1 MTTKQAA
8 MATIAVRQQV
18 FLERV
23 KSHEATK
30 FDAFLREMDQ
40 VIRDALSGDELTDFQ
55 RTRLE
60 ALLADVDANIAA
72 IQNRYWDRLKTDVID
87 IAEYQAGFEAA
98 TLTKAVETVN
108 TAFESV
114 IPSPAQI
121 KTAVLTNPL
130 SVRGPDGGK
139 LLESFVTDWSAAQ
152 RKAFTGT
159 IRRGYFEG
167 QTNAQMVRAIRGTRA
182 LKYSDG
188 LLSITKRGA
197 DAMVR
202 TAVQHAASQA
212 RVETWKS
219 NADLATEY
227 SWVSTL
233 DNRTTAVCRSLDRKV
248 FKIGK
253 GPLPPI
259 HINCRST
266 TILQLAPEFDW
277 LNKGAQRA
285 SMNGPVPQDLTYY
298 AWLKEQTIGFQDEVL
313 GPMRGRLFRDG
324 GLTAE
329 RFAALQLDRNF
340 SPMTLAQMKAVEP
353 LAFFKSGL

>member
-1 MTTKQAA
+1 MTSKQVA

-23 KSHEATK
+23 KSHEVTK

-55 RTRLE
+55 RIRLE

-72 IQNRYWDRLKTDVID
+72 IQTRYWERLKSDLVD

-98 TLTKAVETVN
+98 TLTKAVDTVEKL
-108 TAFESV
+108 FESA

-121 KTAVLTNPL
+121 KTAVLNNPL

-139 LLESFVTDWSAAQ
+139 LLESFVTDWSSAQ

-167 QTNAQMVRAIRGTRA
+167 QTNAQMVRTIRGTRA
-182 LKYSDG
+182 LQYKDG
-188 LLSITKRGA
+188 LLNITKRGA

-202 TAVQHAASQA
+202 TSVQHAASQA
-212 RVETWKS
+212 RAETWKA
-219 NADLATEY
+219 NADISTEY
-227 SWVSTL
+227 EFVATL
-233 DNRTTAVCRSLDRKV
+233 DSRTTVQCRSLDRKV

-253 GPLPPI
+253 GPMPPL
-259 HINCRST
+259 HWGCRST
-266 TILQLAPEFDW
+266 TILKMPAQFDF
-277 LNKGAQRA
+277 LNKGATRA
-285 SMNGPVPQDLTYY
+285 SVNGPVPQDLSYY
-298 AWLKEQTIGFQDEVL
+298 QWLREQPEPFVREVL
-313 GPMRGRLFRDG
+313 GRDRTKLFLDG
-324 GLTAE
+324 GLSAE

-340 SPMTLAQMKAVEP
+340 DPMTLAQMKALEP
-353 LAFFKSGL
+353 LAFLKAGL

>member
-1 MTTKQAA
+1 MTTKQSA

-30 FDAFLREMDQ
+30 FDSFLREMDQ
-40 VIRDALSGDELTDFQ
+40 VLRDALSGDELTDWQ
-55 RTRLE
+55 RARVE
-60 ALLADVDANIAA
+60 RLLADVDASIAA

-114 IPSPAQI
+114 IPPLAQVRA
-121 KTAVLTNPL
+121 AVLANPL
-130 SVRGPDGGK
+130 SVRGADGGK

-188 LLSITKRGA
+188 LLSVTKRGA

-227 SWVSTL
+227 VFIATL
-233 DNRTTAVCRSLDRKV
+233 DARTTATCRATD
-248 FKIGK
+248 
-253 GPLPPI
+253 
-259 HINCRST
+259 
-266 TILQLAPEFDW
+266 
-277 LNKGAQRA
+277 
-285 SMNGPVPQDLTYY
+285 
-298 AWLKEQTIGFQDEVL
+298 
-313 GPMRGRLFRDG
+313 
-324 GLTAE
+324 
-329 RFAALQLDRNF
+329 
-340 SPMTLAQMKAVEP
+340 
-353 LAFFKSGL
+353 

>member
-30 FDAFLREMDQ
+30 FDSFLREMDQ

-60 ALLADVDANIAA
+60 ALLADVDANIDA
-72 IQNRYWDRLKTDVID
+72 IQDRYWQRLKSDVVD
-87 IAEYQAGFEAA
+87 IAEYQASFEAA
-98 TLTKAVETVN
+98 TLTKAVDTVEKV
-108 TAFESV
+108 FESV

-139 LLESFVTDWSAAQ
+139 LLEPFVKDWSAAQ

-167 QTNAQMVRAIRGTRA
+167 QTNAQMVRTIRGTRA
-182 LKYSDG
+182 LQYKDG

-212 RVETWKS
+212 RAETWKA
-219 NADLATEY
+219 NADISTEY
-227 SWVSTL
+227 EFVATL
-233 DNRTTAVCRSLDRKV
+233 DSRTTVQCRSLDRKV

-253 GPLPPI
+253 GPMPPL
-259 HINCRST
+259 HIKCRST
-266 TILQLAPEFDW
+266 TILKLPSEFDF
-277 LNKGAQRA
+277 LNKGATRA
-285 SMNGPVPQDLTYY
+285 SVNGPVPQDLSYY
-298 AWLKEQTIGFQDEVL
+298 QWLKEQPPEFIKEVL
-313 GPMRGRLFRDG
+313 GRDRTKLFLDG
-324 GLTAE
+324 GLSAE

-340 SPMTLAQMKAVEP
+340 EPLTLAQMKALEP
-353 LAFFKSGL
+353 LAFLKAGL